1 MTTLS
6 DTLSW
11 DDVRLVKAVADARGL
26 PGAAVAL
33 KLDQS
38 TVFRRLGKIEQG
50 LGARLFE
57 RRRSHYAA
65 TPSGEELIRIAR
77 DMEQEIETF
86 ARKVAGREISPAGE
100 IRVATADSLLVHLL
114 TPLLARFQQAC
125 PDVRLDMVVGN
136 DSLNLSRRD
145 ADVAIRASNAPPD
158 ALVGRRV
165 GRIAWALY
173 GRRMDFPGTP
183 ERIRAEDLGE
193 RAWVSLSDDMGHMPV
208 VRAVTS
214 KIPARQLR
222 YRTSTVLGLAE
233 AIASGLG
240 IGYAPCFVGDLRD
253 DLVRLA
259 DPEPEFGDDLWLLT
273 HPDLRHSP
281 RIRIFLDFM
290 AAELAS
296 SRTLIEGTMARPI

>member
-1 MTTLS
+1 MTRFS

-26 PGAAVAL
+26 PGAAIAL
-33 KLDQS
+33 RLDQS
-38 TVFRRLGKIEQG
+38 TVFRRLGKIEQA

-158 ALVGRRV
+158 TLVGRRV

-173 GRRMDFPGTP
+173 GRRVDFPDAPGRVGT
-183 ERIRAEDLGE
+183 EDLRE
-193 RAWVSLSDDMGHMPV
+193 RGWVSLSEDMGNMPV
-208 VRAVTS
+208 VRAVTG
-214 KIPARQLR
+214 KIPGHQLR
-222 YRTSTVLGLAE
+222 YRTNTVLGLAE

-259 DPEPEFGDDLWLLT
+259 DPEPELGDDLWLLT

-296 SRTLIEGTMARPI
+296 RRSIIEGTTGRPI